1 MSQIKFINTD
11 LASLL
16 CSTTFIDLDE
26 FNLNIN
32 TNSLQSTA
40 LPANLIWVFQH
51 IFYFYFSV
59 LLFIF
64 FFSVFTKF
72 MHGKNIYKQEQ
83 ERGTKLVEILARNL
97 LQGY

>member
-64 FFSVFTKF
+64 FFFGFYK
-72 MHGKNIYKQEQ
+72 IYAWKEY
-83 ERGTKLVEILARNL
+83 I
-97 LQGY
+97 

>member
-32 TNSLQSTA
+32 TNSLQNTA
-40 LPANLIWVFQH
+40 LPANLIWG
-51 IFYFYFSV
+51 FSAYI
-59 LLFIF
+59 LLLLLRASLHF
-64 FFSVFTKF
+64 FFRFLQNLC
-72 MHGKNIYKQEQ
+72 MERIYINKNRKE
-83 ERGTKLVEILARNL
+83 ERN
-97 LQGY
+97 

>member
-32 TNSLQSTA
+32 TNSLQNTA
-40 LPANLIWVFQH
+40 LPANLIWG
-51 IFYFYFSV
+51 FSAYI
-59 LLFIF
+59 LLLLLRASLHF